1 MFIYVYLALVRRTI
15 DYFHFLYVFLHFPYF
30 VEWISTAFITSKSV
44 IFQKWHYD
52 KIYDFP
58 IIISNWGG
66 KNCPS
71 LPFASDHHVIFIKFQ
86 LIKQV
91 WLNFMPMWI
100 FETSRLSFFFFF
112 TLKCFYLLSI
122 WWKGTHS
129 TLKNTAYHFIVIL
142 HLQFIILPNITYR
155 VLITLWHFSI
165 LSDNGLFLPLTSL
178 QLTDDIRL
186 GFQKSHSGH
195 NMD

>member
-1 MFIYVYLALVRRTI
+1 MFTIYYICILYMFIYVYLALVRRTI

-112 TLKCFYLLSI
+112 YFKMFLLAQYLMERYTQYFKEHCISFYC
-122 WWKGTHS
+122 H
-129 TLKNTAYHFIVIL
+129 
-142 HLQFIILPNITYR
+142 
-155 VLITLWHFSI
+155 
-165 LSDNGLFLPLTSL
+165 TSPP
-178 QLTDDIRL
+178 I
-186 GFQKSHSGH
+186 H
-195 NMD
+195 NSAQYNL